1 MNDKKV
7 MKKNSFISGAFVST
21 LGIIISKFLG
31 IIYVIPFHAMVG
43 NIGGALYGYAYTIY
57 QFFISISTSGIPLS
71 ISKVTSDFNSK
82 GYYNAKKRA
91 FLLGKRLAI
100 ILGFIS
106 FLILMIF
113 APVIAKFIMGNL
125 SGGNS
130 LSDITM
136 VIRIISIAIL
146 VVPLLSIYR
155 GYMQGHMIM
164 APPSISQVIEQVVRV
179 LIIIFGSFIIIKL
192 FKKSVSYS
200 VAVALMGAFLG
211 ALCSYLYLLNKYRK
225 NKRRFNE
232 RISPKNE
239 PIITNK
245 DIVKMIIIYAVPFIM
260 IDVVKSLFDFVDTFT
275 VVKGLVNYANYS
287 TTDAETIMSMIST
300 WGKKFN
306 MIIISINSGIV
317 ISLIPSLTESISKK
331 DKELVDKKINDS
343 FSMLLFFI
351 IPMVIG
357 ISVLANPIWNL
368 FYGSTDGALLLSYF
382 IFTSIFICLFTLS
395 VTIIQLFKD
404 YKILIISMLVGLV
417 TKAILNVNMIS
428 IFYKSGL
435 PPYYGVITA
444 SIIGYFIT
452 FLICIIC
459 IIAKYKIKMDKFIT
473 NSFNIIIGSILMTV
487 VLLVIKFIIPINVSS
502 RLLSLLIIII
512 YAIIGMIIYFVYSY
526 KTGLLKDILGNKIN
540 KFLNK
545 KIVNGN

>member
-1 MNDKKV
+1 MDDKKV

-21 LGIIISKFLG
+21 LGIIISKILG
-31 IIYVIPFHAMVG
+31 IIYVIPFHALIG

-57 QFFISISTSGIPLS
+57 QFFIGISTAGIPLS
-71 ISKVTSDFNSK
+71 ISKITSDFNSK

-91 FLLGKRLAI
+91 FILGKRLAVT
-100 ILGFIS
+100 LGFIS

-136 VIRIISIAIL
+136 VIRIISLAIL
-146 VVPLLSIYR
+146 IVPLLSIYR

-164 APPSISQVIEQVVRV
+164 TPPSISQVIEQIVRV
-179 LIIIFGSFIIIKL
+179 SLIIFGSFIVIKL
-192 FKKSVSYS
+192 FKKSITYS
-200 VAVALMGAFLG
+200 VAVALMGAFFG
-211 ALCSYLYLLNKYRK
+211 ALCSYLYLLNKYKK
-225 NKRRFNE
+225 NKKRFNE
-232 RISPKNE
+232 RINPRNE
-239 PIITNK
+239 PIISNT
-245 DIVKMIIIYAVPFIM
+245 DIIKMIIIYAIPFIM
-260 IDVVKSLFDFVDTFT
+260 IDVVKTLFDFVDTFT

-287 TTDAETIMSMIST
+287 TADAESIMSMLST

-331 DKELVDKKINDS
+331 DKDEVNKKINDS

-357 ISVLANPIWNL
+357 ICILANPIWNL
-368 FYGSTDGALLLSYF
+368 FYNTTDGALLLSYF
-382 IFTSIFICLFTLS
+382 IFTSIFISLFTMS

-404 YKILIISMLVGLV
+404 YKMLIISMVIGLA
-417 TKAILNVNMIS
+417 TKMVLNVNMIS

-452 FLICIIC
+452 FLICFITLIF
-459 IIAKYKIKMDKFIT
+459 KYKIRMDKFI
-473 NSFNIIIGSILMTV
+473 NNGFNILIGSILMTV

-502 RLLSLLIIII
+502 RLLCLLLIIL
-512 YAIIGMIIYFVYSY
+512 YAIIGMTIYFVYSY
-526 KTGLLKDILGNKIN
+526 KTGLFKDVLGNKFTKI
-540 KFLNK
+540 LNK
-545 KIVNGN
+545 NLTK

>member
-7 MKKNSFISGAFVST
+7 MKKNSFMSGAFVST

-31 IIYVIPFHAMVG
+31 IIYVIPFHALVG

-57 QFFISISTSGIPLS
+57 QFFISISTAGIPLS

-91 FLLGKRLAI
+91 FILGKRLAI

-136 VIRIISIAIL
+136 VIRIISLAIL

-164 APPSISQVIEQVVRV
+164 APPSISQVIEQIVRV
-179 LIIIFGSFIIIKL
+179 SIIIFGSFIVIKL

-245 DIVKMIIIYAVPFIM
+245 DIIKMIIIYAVPFIM

-287 TTDAETIMSMIST
+287 TADAESIMSMLST

-331 DKELVDKKINDS
+331 DRELVNQKINDS

-357 ISVLANPIWNL
+357 MSILANPIWNL

-404 YKILIISMLVGLV
+404 YKVLIISMLVGLI

-452 FLICIIC
+452 FLICFITLIT
-459 IIAKYKIKMDKFIT
+459 KYKIKMDKFIS
-473 NSFNIIIGSILMTV
+473 NVFNIIIGNILMAV
-487 VLLVIKFIIPINVSS
+487 VLLIIKFIIPINVDA
-502 RLLSLLIIII
+502 RIFSLLIIII
-512 YAIIGMIIYFVYSY
+512 YAIIGMVIYFVYSY
-526 KTGLLKDILGNKIN
+526 KTGLLKDVLGNKIN

-545 KIVNGN
+545 KIDKVI

>member
-57 QFFISISTSGIPLS
+57 QFFISISTAGIPLS

-179 LIIIFGSFIIIKL
+179 LIIIFGSFIVIKL

-357 ISVLANPIWNL
+357 ISILANPIWNL

>member
-57 QFFISISTSGIPLS
+57 QFFISISTAGIPLS

-179 LIIIFGSFIIIKL
+179 LIIIFGSFIVIKL

-232 RISPKNE
+232 RINPKNE

-357 ISVLANPIWNL
+357 ISILANPIWNL
-368 FYGSTDGALLLSYF
+368 FYGSNDGALLLSYF

-404 YKILIISMLVGLV
+404 YKLLIISMLVGLV